1 MVRGQLGTDLLFAIG
16 IRSVVT
22 NRVYHMIHS
31 VDMDSTVALPEVDEP
46 IGMFLRRQRLAG
58 RLTQAQVASRAGV
71 ARPNLAAIE
80 SGRRAVSPEMAVRLM
95 DAIRGRGARRPVLE
109 MSPPVLLNIELARFA
124 AGHVVRDPESSRV
137 AMSELLT
144 KLRARDDGSSAN
156 WLDDWEA
163 ILERWDLAE
172 VVSLLISTDPEAV
185 ERRKVSPVSAI
196 ITPTERDEAVRAAR
210 EFWRATRRVS

>member
-1 MVRGQLGTDLLFAIG
+1 M
-16 IRSVVT
+16 
-22 NRVYHMIHS
+22 
-31 VDMDSTVALPEVDEP
+31 ALPEVDEP

-58 RLTQAQVASRAGV
+58 RLTQAEVASRAGV

-80 SGRRAVSPEMAVRLM
+80 SGRRAVSPGMAVRLM
-95 DAIRGRGARRPVLE
+95 DAIRGRVARRPVLE
-109 MSPPVLLNIELARFA
+109 MSPPVLLNIELARIA

-137 AMSELLT
+137 AMSELLV

-172 VVSLLISTDPEAV
+172 VISLLLSTDPEAV

>member
-1 MVRGQLGTDLLFAIG
+1 
-16 IRSVVT
+16 
-22 NRVYHMIHS
+22 MIQS

-46 IGMFLRRQRLAG
+46 IGMFLRKQRLAE
-58 RLTQAQVASRAGV
+58 RLTQTQVASRAGV

-80 SGRRAVSPEMAVRLM
+80 SGRRAVSPEMAIRLM
-95 DAIRGRGARRPVLE
+95 DAIRGRSARRPVLE
-109 MSPPVLLNIELARFA
+109 MSPPVLLNIELGRIA
-124 AGHVVRDPESSRV
+124 AGRVARDPEGARF

-144 KLRARDDGSSAN
+144 KLKARDDGSSAI

-163 ILERWDLAE
+163 ILGRWDLAE
-172 VVSLLISTDPEAV
+172 VISLLISTDPEAV

-196 ITPTERDEAVRAAR
+196 ITPTERGEAVRAAR